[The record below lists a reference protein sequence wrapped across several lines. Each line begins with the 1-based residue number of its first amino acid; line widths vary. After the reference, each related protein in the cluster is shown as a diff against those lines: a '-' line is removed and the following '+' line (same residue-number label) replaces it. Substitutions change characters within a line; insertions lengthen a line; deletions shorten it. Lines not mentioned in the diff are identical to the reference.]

1 MISLEASFRRLTRL
15 MANTFRGRRP
25 RRCQS
30 RRAPSS
36 VSPAPASR
44 SESASVSVS
53 PVVNL
58 QDPLARR
65 TRRARRGVPV
75 LSRPAFERRVPPPRD
90 SARDERQKQSA
101 HDRQP
106 ESHPQQTLQDEEEEP
121 EADECDDD
129 DGDDS
134 HKQFSVYSFKFSAW

>member
-1 MISLEASFRRLTRL
+1 MISLEASVSRLTRL
-15 MANTFRGRRP
+15 MARTFRGSRP
-25 RRCQS
+25 RRRQS
-30 RRAPSS
+30 PRTPSP
-36 VSPAPASR
+36 VGTAPASKR
-44 SESASVSVS
+44 SSASASVS
-53 PVVNL
+53 PVVKL